1 MRFPVSLVA
10 SHVLL
15 IEADQ
20 QKLAIST
27 GGILDLTY
35 CDHHQMTESNG
46 ESWMQMGEQT
56 LPLVSIESIFGLPEP
71 VISNKNKGL
80 PIVILQ
86 LDSGALKAVCVRHVI
101 DSRDIVV
108 KDLGQFVPHRAGM
121 IGATVLGDG
130 TIAPVIDLRELI
142 DSERQTHFMPS
153 RPQEIQQQ
161 LPRALIV
168 DDSLSARRAAAQL
181 MRDSGFEVRTAIDG
195 LDAIEQVE
203 NWLPDVLLVDMEMPR
218 MNGLELTAYFR
229 SQTELKTLPI
239 IMITSRSTGKHRRQ
253 AELAG
258 VSRYLVKPFND
269 DLLMKNI
276 DELLE
281 LSV

>member
-1 MRFPVSLVA
+1 
-10 SHVLL
+10 
-15 IEADQ
+15 
-20 QKLAIST
+20 
-27 GGILDLTY
+27 
-35 CDHHQMTESNG
+35 
-46 ESWMQMGEQT
+46 
-56 LPLVSIESIFGLPEP
+56 
-71 VISNKNKGL
+71 
-80 PIVILQ
+80 
-86 LDSGALKAVCVRHVI
+86 
-101 DSRDIVV
+101 
-108 KDLGQFVPHRAGM
+108 
-121 IGATVLGDG
+121 
-130 TIAPVIDLRELI
+130 
-142 DSERQTHFMPS
+142 MPS
-153 RPQEIQQQ
+153 HPQEIQQQ